1 MLVDWFGDP
10 RGVRVSDDNF
20 MEWINGNNLEDSY
33 TESSLT
39 QEDPTGPAVASSLLL
54 GNRLKALS
62 KFELVDPM
70 VDRLA

>member
-10 RGVRVSDDNF
+10 WGVRVSDDNF
-20 MEWINGNNLEDSY
+20 MEWILEDSY

-39 QEDPTGPAVASSLLL
+39 QKDPTGPAVASSLLL
-54 GNRLKALS
+54 GNRLKAS
-62 KFELVDPM
+62 SNFELVDPM